1 MKRWKLIVSI
11 VVVLAIIIAVLFMNK
26 RKMAATTAGGIKD
39 VYYVSVG
46 KAEKK
51 NLTESL
57 NMVGTITA
65 NDDVN
70 IISEAAGKITGVF
83 TKVGDYKQAGSVLF
97 QVDDELKKAA
107 LMSAE
112 ANYEKAKKDYE
123 RFQTLYQQKSVTDS
137 QLDQAKLGAAMAEA
151 QYIVAKRQL
160 NDTQIKTPISGYI
173 TARYVDLGSMVQGA
187 PQATMVAN
195 IVDISKLKVKLNLAE
210 SDAFL
215 TKAGD
220 AVSVTVDV
228 YPGVTF
234 KGRVESVSS
243 KGDDAHTYPVEISI
257 NNESAHPLKAGMF
270 ARVEFTS
277 LKNRETI
284 VIPRDALVGSVKEP
298 QVFVVENGIAKLRN
312 LTVGSESGI
321 FVQVIQGLMEGETI
335 VIPRD
340 ALVGSVKEPQV
351 FVVENG
357 IAKLRNL
364 TVGSESGIFVQV
376 LQGLME
382 GETIVVNGQN
392 NLVDNLK
399 VEILNK

>member
-1 MKRWKLIVSI
+1 MKRWKLIVS
-11 VVVLAIIIAVLFMNK
+11 VVVVFAIIIAVLFMNK

-51 NLTESL
+51 NLIESL

-160 NDTQIKTPISGYI
+160 SDTQIKTPISGYI

-195 IVDISKLKVKLNLAE
+195 IVNISKLKVKLNLAE

-220 AVSVTVDV
+220 AVTVTVDV

-312 LTVGSESGI
+312 LTVG
-321 FVQVIQGLMEGETI
+321 
-335 VIPRD
+335 
-340 ALVGSVKEPQV
+340 
-351 FVVENG
+351 N
-357 IAKLRNL
+357 
-364 TVGSESGIFVQV
+364 ESGIFVQV

>member
-1 MKRWKLIVSI
+1 MKRWKLIVSV

-57 NMVGTITA
+57 SMVGTINA

-83 TKVGDYKQAGSVLF
+83 TKVGDYKQAGTVLF
-97 QVDDELKKAA
+97 QVDDELRKAA

-123 RFQTLYQQKSVTDS
+123 RFQVLAKQNSTSEA

-151 QYIVAKRQL
+151 QFIIAKRQL
-160 NDTQIKTPISGYI
+160 NDTQIKTPISGYV
-173 TARYVDLGSMVQGA
+173 TARYVDLGSIVQGA
-187 PQATMVAN
+187 PQATLVAN
-195 IVDISKLKVKLNLAE
+195 IVNISKLKVKLNLAE

-220 AVSVTVDV
+220 AVTVTVDV

-243 KGDDAHTYPVEISI
+243 KGDDAHTFPVEIVI
-257 NNESAHPLKAGMF
+257 NNESTHPLKAGMF

-277 LKNRETI
+277 LKNR
-284 VIPRDALVGSVKEP
+284 
-298 QVFVVENGIAKLRN
+298 
-312 LTVGSESGI
+312 
-321 FVQVIQGLMEGETI
+321 ETI